1 MIFSSQANRNLGMFM
16 SCVQLLSSSRKV
28 VQKSCRSSMLRY
40 RSQSAR
46 NLELYVLWPALLT
59 GYTDEK
65 QWVHIDLLDEFLDD
79 PLNPAVRLEFQV
91 PNHLS

>member
-1 MIFSSQANRNLGMFM
+1 M

-91 PNHLS
+91 PTFIF

>member
-1 MIFSSQANRNLGMFM
+1 
-16 SCVQLLSSSRKV
+16 
-28 VQKSCRSSMLRY
+28 MLRY

-91 PNHLS
+91 PTFIF

>member
-1 MIFSSQANRNLGMFM
+1 
-16 SCVQLLSSSRKV
+16 
-28 VQKSCRSSMLRY
+28 MLRY
-40 RSQSAR
+40 RSDSAR

-79 PLNPAVRLEFQV
+79 PLNPAVRIEFQV
-91 PNHLS
+91 LNFIS